1 MFHLPS
7 AFNSSP
13 TLRRKQL
20 LQRVLIPNHIFALLS
35 GDEGIEIAV
44 GVHVHKANVVG
55 GLVVVDNVGGELAFA
70 VILKPSGLSAHVGAG
85 DGVDVPIAV
94 DVAHLQ
100 AV

>member
-1 MFHLPS
+1 MPS